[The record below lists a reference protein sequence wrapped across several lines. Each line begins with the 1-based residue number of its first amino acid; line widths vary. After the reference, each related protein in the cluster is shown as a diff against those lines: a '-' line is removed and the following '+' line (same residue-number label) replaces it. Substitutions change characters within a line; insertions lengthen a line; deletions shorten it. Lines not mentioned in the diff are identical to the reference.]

1 MFSWLY
7 IGLNSTETTED
18 HSTEPGI
25 HRLSD
30 PHPCSVP
37 TAPRL
42 RLLVPLRLGLLSGEI
57 ALGSSKSRWKIP
69 PIQQAPSRESVEQLA
84 GLADIQPLAN
94 IQPGLGNDRIVQKLT
109 RWLRGSQLV
118 AGNGLYTMSENNGV
132 GWHPGKFIIGFGK
145 HFKND
150 FSLLF
155 SRPVSF

>member
-1 MFSWLY
+1 MY
-7 IGLNSTETTED
+7 IGLNSTETSED
-18 HSTEPGI
+18 HSTKPAI
-25 HRLSD
+25 NRSND

-94 IQPGLGNDRIVQKLT
+94 SQPGLGNDPIVQKST
-109 RWLRGSQLV
+109 RLLRGSQLV
-118 AGNGLYTMSENNGV
+118 VGNGLYTMSENNGV
-132 GWHPGKFIIGFGK
+132 GWHSRKFIIGFGK

-150 FSLLF
+150 FSLFF

>member
-1 MFSWLY
+1 M
-7 IGLNSTETTED
+7 
-18 HSTEPGI
+18 
-25 HRLSD
+25 
-30 PHPCSVP
+30 
-37 TAPRL
+37 
-42 RLLVPLRLGLLSGEI
+42 PLRLGLLSGEI

-69 PIQQAPSRESVEQLA
+69 PIQQAPSREIVEQLV

-118 AGNGLYTMSENNGV
+118 VGNGLYTMSENNGV
-132 GWHPGKFIIGFGK
+132 GWYPQKFIISFGR

-150 FSLLF
+150 FSLFF